1 MSETQGRRAQ
11 CQEAARRALGH
22 TQQEGPQGYPCS
34 PGVPGK
40 RGLGARSY
48 RLDPGPVR
56 GGHIGDQ
63 ASGGSPP
70 EGSRFRCQGTTWKDP
85 QGRWR
90 GGPSDWTPLQ
100 GPQATTPPAAHTHLV
115 LKALKRLSSLRI
127 KMKTLLVAC
136 RALRGRL
143 AWPLLWPHHLTSLWK
158 CPGVHQP
165 GTHQPLLPQDLA
177 PRMLFPPLEPPLLV
191 NSCSSSR

>member
-1 MSETQGRRAQ
+1 MSGSSE
-11 CQEAARRALGH
+11 
-22 TQQEGPQGYPCS
+22 EGPGPHS
-34 PGVPGK
+34 AGGPAGVPMQP
-40 RGLGARSY
+40 RGAGEEGVGGQILPAG
-48 RLDPGPVR
+48 PGPSEGRAHWRPGLRRV
-56 GGHIGDQ
+56 
-63 ASGGSPP
+63 PP

-85 QGRWR
+85 LCSWR

-165 GTHQPLLPQDLA
+165 GTHQPLLPQDLS